1 MAMTRDIPPE
11 KLAALA
17 ERVGPGALAAERTL
31 PVVPALETLLP
42 GGLRRGSVVATD
54 GVAATSLALA
64 LAAGP
69 SVAGAW
75 VGAIGMPS
83 LGVLAAAEL
92 GVAVERLFLVASPP
106 AGQWAEI
113 VAAVIDGAEV
123 VLASPPAGVP
133 VGAARRLQARLGS
146 RGAVLLLTAD
156 ERPGASG
163 FQPDVRLR
171 ADEAVWEG
179 IGEGSGRL
187 LARRVRITVSGRR
200 ASARP
205 ITCDLLLPGPSGG
218 VETLP
223 AIDVPRVPG
232 VPDVPGR
239 HGAPR
244 VPEAPDVLP
253 AAEVLRAAG

>member
-11 KLAALA
+11 RLAALA

-31 PVVPALETLLP
+31 LVVPALEALLP

-69 SVAGAW
+69 SAAGAW

-106 AGQWAEI
+106 ADQWAEI

-123 VLASPPAGVP
+123 VLATPPAGVATR
-133 VGAARRLQARLGS
+133 AARRVQARLAS
-146 RGAVLLLTAD
+146 RGAVLLLAAG

-179 IGEGSGRL
+179 LGDGAGRL

-205 ITCDLLLPGPSGG
+205 ITRDLLLPGPSGG
-218 VETLP
+218 VETVP
-223 AIDVPRVPG
+223 AVDVPG
-232 VPDVPGR
+232 V
-239 HGAPR
+239 HGAPGA
-244 VPEAPDVLP
+244 PETIEILP
-253 AAEVLRAAG
+253 VAADLRAAG